1 VYRAKNAVWEHGNV
15 VFIGNVEKS
24 DLREGKI
31 DTKTLNGGELAEMN
45 DPFLG
50 IRAKPSQLNTGEIKR
65 QIATSDSDLERR
77 NLMVALE
84 KKYTTLFLP
93 FVMALFTAPFS
104 LSLSRKGKAV
114 TIGYA
119 IGLWLLFTGTT
130 SVFEQLGL
138 NGLLSPPLAVWSP
151 LVIFSMFGIYL
162 LSKVRT

>member
-1 VYRAKNAVWEHGNV
+1 
-15 VFIGNVEKS
+15 
-24 DLREGKI
+24 
-31 DTKTLNGGELAEMN
+31 
-45 DPFLG
+45 
-50 IRAKPSQLNTGEIKR
+50 
-65 QIATSDSDLERR
+65 
-77 NLMVALE
+77 MVALE

-104 LSLSRKGKAV
+104 LSLSRIGKAV

-151 LVIFSMFGIYL
+151 LVIFSMFGNP
-162 LSKVRT
+162 